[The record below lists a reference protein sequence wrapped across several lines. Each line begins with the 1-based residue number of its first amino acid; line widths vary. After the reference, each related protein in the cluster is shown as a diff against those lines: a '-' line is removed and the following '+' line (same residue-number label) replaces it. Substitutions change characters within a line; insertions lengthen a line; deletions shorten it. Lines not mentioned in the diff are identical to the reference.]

1 MSKKLSANLM
11 LLVAALI
18 WGSTFVAQ
26 TSASDKVESF
36 TFLFSRSV
44 LGFLILIPVVL
55 ISNAQKNKALTKQE
69 KKTSPLIDKITLI
82 AGVLCGVVLTFASF
96 CQQKG
101 ISLMTDNASG
111 KAGFITALYI
121 VFTPIFAVVLKRKIP
136 KIVALC
142 VPIATLGFYL
152 LCVKSGFTL
161 ELGDLITLLSA
172 FFFTFHILIIDYFM
186 EKGADPIKTSCVQF
200 LVVSIIAFVL
210 ALIFET
216 PRFSVVWASK
226 IEIMYAGFLSSG
238 VAYTLQI
245 IAQKKTDSTS
255 ATLIMSLESVFAV
268 LSGWIILGEELSARE
283 LIGCALVFI
292 AVILAQ
298 IQFPKK
304 QKE

>member
-1 MSKKLSANLM
+1 M
-11 LLVAALI
+11 
-18 WGSTFVAQ
+18 
-26 TSASDKVESF
+26 
-36 TFLFSRSV
+36 
-44 LGFLILIPVVL
+44 
-55 ISNAQKNKALTKQE
+55 
-69 KKTSPLIDKITLI
+69 
-82 AGVLCGVVLTFASF
+82 
-96 CQQKG
+96 
-101 ISLMTDNASG
+101 
-111 KAGFITALYI
+111 
-121 VFTPIFAVVLKRKIP
+121 
-136 KIVALC
+136 
-142 VPIATLGFYL
+142 
-152 LCVKSGFTL
+152 
-161 ELGDLITLLSA
+161 
-172 FFFTFHILIIDYFM
+172 
-186 EKGADPIKTSCVQF
+186 
-200 LVVSIIAFVL
+200 L
-210 ALIFET
+210 ALIFEP